1 MATKTFEKALM
12 ASEDIKVYVG
22 SALYQ
27 VSNNNA
33 PIHDGAFVVLG
44 DLALDTTYQNSGDY
58 TYNVYLATAPAAVT
72 DKVVVLDYAGI
83 QEGTIGGN
91 DYKMGIKLYDLVCP
105 AGRPCR
111 FRRMVVGDKMWLSD
125 GLFAST
131 PTIGKFAEL
140 TAINTI
146 LTPQASHTSGQF
158 GVKILAQTEMT
169 TGQIA
174 NGIKYLV
181 EVVEL

>member
-1 MATKTFEKALM
+1 MATKTFAKALM
-12 ASEDIKVYVG
+12 ASEDIKAYVG

-27 VSNNNA
+27 ANGANA

-44 DLALDTTYQNSGDY
+44 DLAPDTTYQATGDVD
-58 TYNVYLATAPAAVT
+58 YNVYLATAPAAVT

-91 DYKMGIKLYDLVCP
+91 DYKMGIQLYNLVCP
-105 AGRPCR
+105 AGKTCR
-111 FRRMVVGDKMWLSD
+111 FRRLAVGDKMWLSD
-125 GLFAST
+125 GLFTAE
-131 PTIGKFAEL
+131 PTIGEYAEL
-140 TAINTI
+140 TANNTI
-146 LTPQASHTSGQF
+146 LTPQASHTAGQF
-158 GVKILAQTEMT
+158 AVKILAQTEMT

-174 NGIKYLV
+174 NGVKYLA

>member
-1 MATKTFEKALM
+1 MATKTFNKALM
-12 ASEDIKVYVG
+12 ASEDVKAYVG

-27 VSNNNA
+27 VSSVNA
-33 PIHDGAFVVLG
+33 AIHDGAFVVLG
-44 DLALDTTYQNSGDY
+44 NLADDKTYTNSGDY
-58 TYNVYLATAPAAVT
+58 AYNVYLATAPTAVT
-72 DKVVVLDYAGI
+72 DKVVVLDYSGI
-83 QEGTIGGN
+83 QEGSIGGN
-91 DYKMGIKLYDLVCP
+91 DYKIGVQLYDLVCP

-131 PTIGKFAEL
+131 PTVGKFAEL
-140 TAINTI
+140 TANNTI
-146 LTPQASHTSGQF
+146 LTPQASHTAGRF
-158 GVKILAQTEMT
+158 GVKILAATEMT

-174 NGIKYLV
+174 NGTKYLV

>member
-1 MATKTFEKALM
+1 MATKTFNKALM
-12 ASEDIKVYVG
+12 ASEDVKAYVG
-22 SALYQ
+22 SALFQ
-27 VSNNNA
+27 DNGVDA

-44 DLALDTTYQNSGDY
+44 DLALDQTYQNAGDY
-58 TYNVYLATAPAAVT
+58 AYNVYLAAAPEAVT

-83 QEGTIGGN
+83 QEGTIGAN
-91 DYKMGIKLYDLVCP
+91 DYKMGIQLYNLVCP

-125 GLFAST
+125 GLFASV
-131 PTIGKFAEL
+131 PTIGEYAEL
-140 TAINTI
+140 TADDTI
-146 LTPQASHTSGQF
+146 LTPQASHTAGQF

>member
-12 ASEDIKVYVG
+12 ASEDVKAFVG

-27 VSNNNA
+27 ASSNNA

-44 DLALDTTYQNSGDY
+44 DLAEDTTYQATGDVD
-58 TYNVYLATAPAAVT
+58 YNVYLATAPTAVT
-72 DKVVVLDYAGI
+72 DKVVVIDLANI

-91 DYKMGIKLYDLVCP
+91 DYKIGIKLYDLVCP
-105 AGRPCR
+105 AGKTAR
-111 FRRMVVGDKMWLSD
+111 FRRMAVGDKMWLTD
-125 GLFAST
+125 GLFASA

-140 TAINTI
+140 TANNTI
-146 LTPQASHTSGQF
+146 LTPQTSHTPGQF
-158 GVKILAQTEMT
+158 AVKILAQTEMT

>member
-1 MATKTFEKALM
+1 MATKTFAKALM
-12 ASEDIKVYVG
+12 ASEDIKAYVG

-27 VSNNNA
+27 ANGANA

-44 DLALDTTYQNSGDY
+44 DLAPDTTYQATGDVD
-58 TYNVYLATAPAAVT
+58 YNVYLASAPTAAT
-72 DKVVVLDYAGI
+72 DKVVVIDLSNI

-91 DYKMGIKLYDLVCP
+91 DYKMGIQLYDLVCP
-105 AGRPCR
+105 AGKTCR
-111 FRRMVVGDKMWLSD
+111 FRRLAVGDKMWLTD

-131 PTIGKFAEL
+131 PTVGEFAEL
-140 TAINTI
+140 TANDTI
-146 LTPQASHTSGQF
+146 LTPAASKTGGQF
-158 GVKILAQTEMT
+158 AVKILAQTEMT

-174 NGIKYLV
+174 NGIRYLA